1 MNVSNITR
9 VRSPEEEIMRKKF
22 LVTAT
27 TMAMTLMTITG
38 CGASDASA
46 KTTAEST
53 SSEEDSVEPASED
66 TASEEKTDDAEGG
79 LYDGKV
85 ILGHSSWIGY
95 APLNVA
101 DELGLFEK
109 HGVDVDIQS
118 FESKSDSRAALA
130 AGRIQGMST
139 TVDTQVMSAA
149 QGLDIQIVLAE
160 DTSDGGDGLS
170 AKSEFTDIP
179 SLKGHTVALDTSG
192 GASYFWF
199 QYLLKE
205 NDMTLDDVEAVNM
218 SSGDAGAA
226 FVAGEVDAAV
236 TWESWLSRAKEAEG
250 GAVLVDSSATPGII
264 VDALAMDTKFAEQY
278 PDTVKGIIEAW
289 YDAVDLIKTNPD
301 EAYPIMM
308 NFTGDETVEALEGEL
323 EGVTFYDRDG
333 NKAYFGGDIQK
344 IAGMAADLWVETGL
358 IESAPDMDSMINDSF
373 IDGLE

>member
-1 MNVSNITR
+1 M
-9 VRSPEEEIMRKKF
+9 M
-22 LVTAT
+22 L
-27 TMAMTLMTITG
+27 
-38 CGASDASA
+38 
-46 KTTAEST
+46 
-53 SSEEDSVEPASED
+53 
-66 TASEEKTDDAEGG
+66 
-79 LYDGKV
+79 
-85 ILGHSSWIGY
+85 
-95 APLNVA
+95 
-101 DELGLFEK
+101 
-109 HGVDVDIQS
+109 
-118 FESKSDSRAALA
+118 
-130 AGRIQGMST
+130 
-139 TVDTQVMSAA
+139 
-149 QGLDIQIVLAE
+149 
-160 DTSDGGDGLS
+160 
-170 AKSEFTDIP
+170 
-179 SLKGHTVALDTSG
+179 
-192 GASYFWF
+192 
-199 QYLLKE
+199 
-205 NDMTLDDVEAVNM
+205 NM

-236 TWESWLSRAKEAEG
+236 TWEPWLSRAKEAEG

-289 YDAVDLIKTNPD
+289 YDAVDFIKTNPD